1 MDWHL
6 NRYGECYGDYQQL
19 AFPHISI
26 RPRSYFKPTHALNT
40 QVRRSLQ
47 TVLKQHK
54 KQVDDEEMLE
64 YMINMIADPDADLLS
79 NAKAISEGPGQFLL
93 SLGLCDDDREVLV
106 IFMHYNLSYFCC
118 SNNTKCIYCT
128 GHTVWLRN
136 VFIVQAICKDLV
148 KVLAAAAADVVAAA
162 KKSSKLFND
171 VTVLKKAVVIPKVK
185 SPTDV

>member
-1 MDWHL
+1 MLKYFMDWHL

-106 IFMHYNLSYFCC
+106 RFMHQNLFILLFKQYRCYEMYLLYRPYC
-118 SNNTKCIYCT
+118 MVTKCIYCT
-128 GHTVWLRN
+128 GHMQGLGQGFGSGR
-136 VFIVQAICKDLV
+136 
-148 KVLAAAAADVVAAA
+148 
-162 KKSSKLFND
+162 S
-171 VTVLKKAVVIPKVK
+171 
-185 SPTDV
+185 

>member
-1 MDWHL
+1 MAKGLVLKYFMDWHL

-54 KQVDDEEMLE
+54 KQVDDEDMLE

-118 SNNTKCIYCT
+118 SKTHATRNNTT
-128 GHTVWLRN
+128 PQTN
-136 VFIVQAICKDLV
+136 VSLILYTH
-148 KVLAAAAADVVAAA
+148 
-162 KKSSKLFND
+162 
-171 VTVLKKAVVIPKVK
+171 VTVYFL
-185 SPTDV
+185 